1 MQEKN
6 LAGRFSPKNTMSETD
21 GQTDTETEREGET
34 GGRGRVTEREARQ
47 EQKADP
53 RAGVG
58 AMVQWGQI
66 RGTVREGGWPPWE
79 RACGGVGGGPSPNP
93 SGLVPGPEAHQA
105 SPRCGISHTWESPRR
120 RSSLGVGKGKGE
132 KEVSDSGLGSGAAAS
147 LHCPQT
153 HLSRWR
159 ASWDVCPA
167 HPS

>member
-79 RACGGVGGGPSPNP
+79 RACGGVGG
-93 SGLVPGPEAHQA
+93 VPAQIHLGWSLALRLTRLHHA
-105 SPRCGISHTWESPRR
+105 VAFLTLGSHLGEDLLWAWGRGRERR
-120 RSSLGVGKGKGE
+120 R
-132 KEVSDSGLGSGAAAS
+132 
-147 LHCPQT
+147 
-153 HLSRWR
+153 
-159 ASWDVCPA
+159 
-167 HPS
+167 